1 MTSER
6 DAAGRLMSMPG
17 IVEAAA
23 TNPIRSLGVPK
34 LLANGLSTGLFDMVE
49 LRIANAPITHRI
61 KNDQSLETKVFL
73 VFIRPLS
80 PYLSWA

>member
-1 MTSER
+1 MTSEW

-17 IVEAAA
+17 MVEAAA

-34 LLANGLSTGLFDMVE
+34 LVAKGFSTGLFDMVE

-61 KNDQSLETKVFL
+61 KNDRSIET
-73 VFIRPLS
+73 
-80 PYLSWA
+80 